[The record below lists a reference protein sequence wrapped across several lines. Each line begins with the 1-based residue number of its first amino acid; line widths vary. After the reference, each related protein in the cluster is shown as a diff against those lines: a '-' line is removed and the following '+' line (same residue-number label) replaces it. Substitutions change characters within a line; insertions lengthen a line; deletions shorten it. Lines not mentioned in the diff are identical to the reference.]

1 MKTRHKVL
9 LALMAAVTVIMVVIQ
24 GGVAYRYHH
33 PPLTPMPP
41 SGYALTDILF
51 LNTIFYFLPA
61 YLGVWLLWAIGV
73 KIALWLK
80 YRDR

>member
-1 MKTRHKVL
+1 MKTRHKIL
-9 LALMAAVTVIMVVIQ
+9 LVLMAALTVIMVVIQ
-24 GGVAYRYHH
+24 SGVVYCYHH
-33 PPLTPMPP
+33 PPIPKLT
-41 SGYALTDILF
+41 SSISLTGILF